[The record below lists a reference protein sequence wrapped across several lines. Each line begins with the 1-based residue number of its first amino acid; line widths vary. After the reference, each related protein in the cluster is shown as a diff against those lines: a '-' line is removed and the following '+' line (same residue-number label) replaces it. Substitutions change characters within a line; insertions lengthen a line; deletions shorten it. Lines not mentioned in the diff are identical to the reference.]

1 MKVFNSGKLIEDL
14 QRLLSSDRYSCGY
27 SCVLRKVCDDNSRDE
42 LGALCLVDKETFKQA
57 VIDFYSHEV
66 EG

>member
-14 QRLLSSDRYSCGY
+14 QRLLSSDYYSCGY
-27 SCVLRKVCDDNSRDE
+27 SCVLRKACDDAYCDE
-42 LGALCLVDKETFKQA
+42 LDPLCLRDKETFKQT